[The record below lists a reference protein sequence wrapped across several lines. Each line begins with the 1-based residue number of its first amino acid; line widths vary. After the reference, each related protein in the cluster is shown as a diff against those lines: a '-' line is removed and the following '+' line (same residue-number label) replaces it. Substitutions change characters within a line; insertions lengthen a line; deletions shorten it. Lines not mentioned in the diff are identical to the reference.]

1 MEAFKSR
8 PSGDVLPLA
17 VTMGDPAGIGPDVTI
32 SAWLARSDE
41 DLPPFAVLGDAAVFR
56 ARAAKLGL
64 DSFPIADISTLDAAE
79 AAFFEG
85 LPVLPAGASLSHEAE
100 PGLPDSRNSEAIL
113 QSIDL
118 AVALALEGKA
128 EGVVTNPISKHVLL
142 SAGFRHAGHTEYLA
156 ELASAAGAPKRTAIM
171 LMASAPLMAVPLTVH
186 IPLNEVPRSVTRQR
200 ISETVAIIH
209 DDFQRYFSLPRPRIA
224 VCGLNPHAGES
235 GDIGREEIDIIAP
248 AIKELQE
255 QGYAVSGPYPADTL
269 FHEAARSAYDAVL
282 AMYHDQ
288 ALIPFKTLA
297 FEDGV
302 NATLGLPF
310 VRTSP
315 DHGTAFSLAGTGT
328 ASASSFIA
336 ALKLAARMRANEKAY
351 VKSRVSGAV
360 SRA

>member
-79 AAFFEG
+79 EAFPEG
-85 LPVLPAGASLSHEAE
+85 LPVLPAGASLSYAVE
-100 PGLPDSRNSEAIL
+100 PGIPYSRNSEAIL

-128 EGVVTNPISKHVLL
+128 EGVVTNPISKHVLM

-171 LMASAPLMAVPLTVH
+171 LMASAPLMAVPLTC
-186 IPLNEVPRSVTRQR
+186 LL
-200 ISETVAIIH
+200 
-209 DDFQRYFSLPRPRIA
+209 Y
-224 VCGLNPHAGES
+224 
-235 GDIGREEIDIIAP
+235 
-248 AIKELQE
+248 
-255 QGYAVSGPYPADTL
+255 
-269 FHEAARSAYDAVL
+269 
-282 AMYHDQ
+282 
-288 ALIPFKTLA
+288 
-297 FEDGV
+297 
-302 NATLGLPF
+302 
-310 VRTSP
+310 TSP
-315 DHGTAFSLAGTGT
+315 SPRD
-328 ASASSFIA
+328 
-336 ALKLAARMRANEKAY
+336 
-351 VKSRVSGAV
+351 
-360 SRA
+360 